1 MKRSEFCVI
10 VVVRSRVKWS
20 VGGAGYTKEYGAAI
34 FRSPVFFLR
43 NSETK
48 LVEVQNSEF

>member
-10 VVVRSRVKWS
+10 VVVLSGQMVCKWS
-20 VGGAGYTKEYGAAI
+20 RLYKRYGAAKN
-34 FRSPVFFLR
+34 RSPVFFLR